1 MKTRAEIYSQ
11 EAAELLRLISIYP
24 GLVEVQLCRFFSGK
38 ESKIINLL
46 SHLKRQGRVTQ
57 KDFTGGYFSYGTDS
71 RSTDSGLIRSV
82 WILLDFIE
90 QVEYHSSSEFPAKII
105 FFARSE
111 LYEIIYAAAGQE
123 SLVNHL
129 KSKNQ
134 ENDRRII
141 LVDSPEQIRLLHI
154 PGAAGYC
161 TVNGDG
167 HINYYKKQEERGM

>member
-24 GLVEVQLCRFFSGK
+24 GLSEMQLRRFFPGK
-38 ESKIINLL
+38 DSKIRNLL
-46 SHLKRQGRVTQ
+46 SHLKRQGRVIQ
-57 KDFTGGYFSYGTDS
+57 ENFMGGYFSYGADT
-71 RSTDSGLIRSV
+71 RSADSGLIRSV

-90 QVEYHSSSEFPAKII
+90 QAEYHSASDFPAKII

-123 SLVNHL
+123 TLVNHI

-141 LVDSPEQIRLLHI
+141 LVDSPEQIRLLHV
-154 PGAAGYC
+154 PGTAGYC
-161 TVNGDG
+161 TVTGDG
-167 HINYYKKQEERGM
+167 HISYYKKQ

>member
-24 GLVEVQLCRFFSGK
+24 GLVEVQLCCFFPGK
-38 ESKIINLL
+38 ESKITNLL

-57 KDFTGGYFSYGTDS
+57 EDFTGGYFSYGTDS

-167 HINYYKKQEERGM
+167 YINYYKKQEERGM